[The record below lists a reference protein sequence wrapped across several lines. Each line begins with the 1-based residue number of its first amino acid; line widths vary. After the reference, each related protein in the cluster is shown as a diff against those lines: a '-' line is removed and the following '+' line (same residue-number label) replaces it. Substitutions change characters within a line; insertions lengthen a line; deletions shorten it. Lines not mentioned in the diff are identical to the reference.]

1 MLEKFRIAK
10 QREVD
15 MLHEANSKGILPAP
29 YAGVRPSFADAIRRD
44 GSGMK
49 VIAEYKRASPSKGD
63 INLGLT
69 ASEVANMYAGGGA
82 SAISVLTE
90 EQYFKGNISY
100 LDEIKSCGLPMLRK
114 DFLVD
119 PLQIVQTASTPAS
132 ALLIIVRMF
141 TDDGLLKEMIDKT
154 HEAGLDGVVES
165 FDMTDL
171 IRAKKA
177 GARVIQINNRDL
189 DTLGIDMSRSVD
201 FIKERDDSEIWICA
215 SGINEPDDCIKMAE
229 LGYDSVLVGTSIMS
243 SANPQDKLSSLVAGA
258 KCGALR

>member
-10 QREVD
+10 QSEVD
-15 MLHEANSKGILPAP
+15 MLHKVEAEGGLPAP
-29 YAGVRPSFADAIRRD
+29 YTGVRPSFADAIRRD
-44 GSGMK
+44 ESGMK

-63 INLGLT
+63 INLGLSP
-69 ASEVANMYAGGGA
+69 AEVADMYAGGGA

-90 EQYFKGNISY
+90 EHYFKGSLSY

-119 PLQIVQTASTPAS
+119 PLQIVQTAATPAS
-132 ALLIIVRMF
+132 ALLVIVRMF
-141 TDDGLLKEMIDKT
+141 ADDGLLKEMIDKT
-154 HEAGLDGVVES
+154 YEAGLDAVVEA
-165 FDMTDL
+165 FDLQDL
-171 IRAKKA
+171 MRAKKA
-177 GARVIQINNRDL
+177 GARIIQINNRDL
-189 DTLGIDMSRSVD
+189 DNLGIDMNRAVE

-243 SANPQDKLSSLVAGA
+243 SANPQDKLAALVAGSA
-258 KCGALR
+258 SGGGR